1 MRKFYHSQQHDLEIN
16 MLSELSQI
24 EKDKHYDFTYTHHHL
39 PVIRKINTK
48 DEM

>member
-24 EKDKHYDFTYTHHHL
+24 EDKHYDFTYTHHHL
-39 PVIRKINTK
+39 PVIRKIITK